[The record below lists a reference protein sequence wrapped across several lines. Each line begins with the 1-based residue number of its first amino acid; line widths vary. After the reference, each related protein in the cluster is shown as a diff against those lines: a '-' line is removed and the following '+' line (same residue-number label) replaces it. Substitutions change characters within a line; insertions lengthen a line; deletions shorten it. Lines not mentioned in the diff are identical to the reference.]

1 MPGTGAE
8 TAPSGAPSMWLTMLL
23 MSAQS
28 LALVAPCGLP
38 LAIAVYAVLLSL
50 PVWIAGWWL
59 GRRA

>member
-1 MPGTGAE
+1 VA
-8 TAPSGAPSMWLTMLL
+8 AS
-23 MSAQS
+23 
-28 LALVAPCGLP
+28 LVAGLLGP